1 MSTITTESEI
11 YLVTDT
17 SYDAMCGTYS
27 APELR
32 QLVSEWD
39 EMEPLEAPRVLDF
52 TIGGAEVDGEEIAEM
67 LSLEACDAC
76 GAVGCDHDALDAW
89 VDVPNVQAA
98 ECGHRS
104 ICDSCHDA

>member
-11 YLVTDT
+11 YLITDP
-17 SYDAMCGTYS
+17 SYDAGCGTYT

-32 QLVSEWD
+32 QLVSDWD
-39 EMEPLEAPRVLDF
+39 EMEPLEAARVLDF
-52 TIGGAEVDGEEIAEM
+52 TTGGAEVDGEEIAD
-67 LSLEACDAC
+67 LLDLHTCDGC
-76 GAVGCDHDALDAW
+76 GVVGCDHDALSAW
-89 VDVPNVQAA
+89 VDAPNVQAA